1 MLELTAR
8 QERFCRAFVDLANGA
23 YAAREAGYAPG
34 SARQQGNRLLKD
46 RRVRSRIADI
56 QAETAEESCRETD
69 VLLGKLE
76 TVYRRAM
83 ANHHFHAAAR
93 AVELQAKLT
102 GLKAARTAPDA
113 GGTGETP
120 TNADGR

>member
-8 QERFCRAFVDLANGA
+8 QERFCRAFVELASGA
-23 YAAREAGYAPG
+23 YAARAAGYAPG
-34 SARQQGNRLLKD
+34 SARHQGSRLLKD
-46 RRVRSRIADI
+46 KDVRTRIADI

-83 ANHHFHAAAR
+83 ENHHFHAAAR

-102 GLKAARTAPDA
+102 GRKAARIASGA
-113 GGTGETP
+113 GGTEEMP
-120 TNADGR
+120 TNADG